1 MGPELA
7 AEELGTDAELAT
19 AELGASL
26 ADDELAT
33 AELGAWLADDE
44 LATAELTGG
53 SELAGTALEGS
64 VEVGPA

>member
-7 AEELGTDAELAT
+7 TEELGTDA
-19 AELGASL
+19 
-26 ADDELAT
+26 ELAT